1 MTHLRLS
8 EDWRCQFHTMSLLP
22 FHIQCLRNLFLQTEL
37 FCISLEP
44 AETRST
50 RCTSENN
57 SNFESSI
64 LGHILK
70 EQTLKSM
77 HTEKIR
83 FLQISLPEYYH
94 TCLVAAYTL
103 FIYRG
108 SVELTPNFLVY
119 EHTKES
125 TNVIHILDI
134 TRTTR
139 KLILYYYTVCI
150 TMTSHCV

>member
-1 MTHLRLS
+1 MFERRFRQNSSNNNMTHLRLS

-77 HTEKIR
+77 YTEKIR
-83 FLQISLPEYYH
+83 FLQISLPEYNH

-119 EHTKES
+119 EHHQGEHKCHTY
-125 TNVIHILDI
+125 
-134 TRTTR
+134 TR
-139 KLILYYYTVCI
+139 YNSYN
-150 TMTSHCV
+150 S